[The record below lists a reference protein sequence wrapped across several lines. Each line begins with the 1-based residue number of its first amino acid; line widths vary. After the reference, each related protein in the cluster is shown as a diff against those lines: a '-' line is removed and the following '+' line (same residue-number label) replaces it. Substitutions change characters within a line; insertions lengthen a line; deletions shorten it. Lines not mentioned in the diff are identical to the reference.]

1 VLYAQYADADTT
13 TTHKQIVAA
22 LAVTRTRAEAFA
34 AAAKDLASTHVTEPA
49 AAQLARAWN
58 HELLRAREAE
68 STALS
73 RKTEYYTPAKTVED
87 GAGGERSAV
96 KKAARAERAAALAAK
111 AAAEHTA
118 AVAAAA
124 AAAAAAVD
132 GSDDVASDSESIGAE
147 SASSDAPSMRLTAA
161 QRSAVRA
168 AKLASK
174 RHASTGAADAAATH
188 AAAAASDLVAR
199 QATAAAEA
207 AAGVAEKVAAAT
219 AAAAALQARLL
230 PPLPVARRSIYMHIE
245 GVTGLPKALLA
256 AGAVTLRLSWCG
268 RGMGSTVN
276 SATVSE
282 NGAAQWP
289 TAQSFLLSL
298 PTEPISTTGTSSNSS
313 TASSVG
319 GVMIQQQRPQLKIEV
334 WQGRYCHG
342 TLDLEGD
349 DLLRQ
354 CQRIT
359 NTVHKASTT
368 TNSSSGSDACSS
380 IAKRPHY
387 YPHSVPPA
395 TAAIPAVSH
404 AITAIAGSVASG
416 GRLLLR
422 AYVLESG
429 TGEALQAAQEV
440 ATAAA
445 SRWHGAVNSNRS
457 NSSTDFSSVREQKV
471 IALATAMTR
480 RWQCPLLY
488 RLQALELVLS
498 DACTATVGQRSV
510 IIVVKRVCRTAVSNT
525 SAAKAAHINSST
537 AQQAI
542 EQQQLVTRNTEFT
555 AAPDTGESAGAAS
568 TALVVHNS
576 NDVLAIENQSSEELS
591 ILPATAAD
599 TAPAA
604 TAAVTSA
611 AVATETVTTSTVTE
625 EVGRSQPLKL
635 VPLLSCY
642 TQSFALPAAALLE
655 QLIDGCSED
664 NAATAGGAVIEVHVC
679 VPKRFAAFTAAV
691 AASTK
696 PTTSASA
703 DLRSSDNSSSSDS
716 YSSTELLASVQL
728 SAQQLRDCLGQA
740 ATVTLTPAAVTKV
753 AVAKAAVT
761 AASDTPTAAIAS
773 TITLVGHVV
782 CAPPPRPRLL
792 LQLSHFCEH
801 ARVADAATSDTS
813 VGTGARCTRLTVSW
827 CGAKQS
833 NLLHNSTTNK
843 RYVMKSVAAL

>member
-13 TTHKQIVAA
+13 TTQEQLVAA

-34 AAAKDLASTHVTEPA
+34 AAAKDLASTHATEPA
-49 AAQLARAWN
+49 AAQLARAWH
-58 HELLRAREAE
+58 HELLRARDAE
-68 STALS
+68 RTALS
-73 RKTEYYTPAKTVED
+73 RKTEYYTPVRTID
-87 GAGGERSAV
+87 DNAGGERSAV

-118 AVAAAA
+118 AAAAVAAAA
-124 AAAAAAVD
+124 TAVAD
-132 GSDDVASDSESIGAE
+132 SSGDAASDSESIGAD

-161 QRSAVRA
+161 QRAAVRA

-174 RHASTGAADAAATH
+174 RHASTAAADAAAT
-188 AAAAASDLVAR
+188 AAADASDLVVR
-199 QATAAAEA
+199 HATAAAEA
-207 AAGVAEKVAAAT
+207 AAAAAKAAAT

-245 GVTGLPKALLA
+245 GVTGLPKASLA
-256 AGAVTLRLSWCG
+256 TGAVTLKLTWCG
-268 RGMGSTVN
+268 RGMGSTVG

-282 NGAAQWP
+282 SGAAQWP
-289 TAQSFLLSL
+289 VAQSFLLSL
-298 PTEPISTTGTSSNSS
+298 PAEPMNSTVNSSSSNNTSSN
-313 TASSVG
+313 G

-354 CQRIT
+354 CQRIS
-359 NTVHKASTT
+359 NTVFRATTT
-368 TNSSSGSDACSS
+368 TNSSSGAACSS
-380 IAKRPHY
+380 IAKWPHY
-387 YPHSVPPA
+387 YPHTVPPA
-395 TAAIPAVSH
+395 TAASPPVSH
-404 AITAIAGSVASG
+404 AITSVAGSVASG

-422 AYVLESG
+422 AYVLEPG
-429 TGEALQAAQEV
+429 TDIALQAAQEV
-440 ATAAA
+440 ATTAA
-445 SRWHGAVNSNRS
+445 SRWHGAVNSNNS
-457 NSSTDFSSVREQKV
+457 NSSTDFSSVRDQKV

-510 IIVVKRVCRTAVSNT
+510 IIVVKRVCRTAASNA
-525 SAAKAAHINSST
+525 SAVKAAHINSST
-537 AQQAI
+537 AQQTI
-542 EQQQLVTRNTEFT
+542 KQQQLVTRSTETT
-555 AAPDTGESAGAAS
+555 AAATHTDESAGAAS
-568 TALVVHNS
+568 TALVVHN
-576 NDVLAIENQSSEELS
+576 NDDVLEIDNRSSEELS
-591 ILPATAAD
+591 IVPATAAD

-604 TAAVTSA
+604 TAAVTAA

-625 EVGRSQPLKL
+625 EVGRSQPLKI

-664 NAATAGGAVIEVHVC
+664 NASTAGGAVIELHVC
-679 VPKRFAAFTAAV
+679 QPKRFAAFTAAV

-696 PTTSASA
+696 PTARQSA
-703 DLRSSDNSSSSDS
+703 DIHGSDSSSSSSDS

-740 ATVTLTPAAVTKV
+740 ATVTLTQAAVTKT
-753 AVAKAAVT
+753 AVTKSAVT
-761 AASDTPTAAIAS
+761 AASDTPTAVSIS

-782 CAPPPRPRLL
+782 CAPPPRPRLSL
-792 LQLSHFCEH
+792 ELSQFCEH
-801 ARVADAATSDTS
+801 AGVADTAISDTS
-813 VGTGARCTRLTVSW
+813 GNVSARCTRLTVSW
-827 CGAKQS
+827 CGAEKS
-833 NLLHNSTTNK
+833 NLLHSSITNK